1 MMMMTSGSF
10 ANFKGSHRLKGVKAF
25 ANPLSIKKE
34 VFSIEKE
41 GEKEVS
47 EVLTQSYH

>member
-25 ANPLSIKKE
+25 ANPLSIKKK
-34 VFSIEKE
+34 FSQLK
-41 GEKEVS
+41 KKKKKR
-47 EVLTQSYH
+47 